1 MDPQWYKTQFIEKLV
16 AITPAPRS
24 HLVRWG
30 GVFAS
35 ASPYRKKIVLRP
47 EISKGFKFEKDDT
60 SSETE
65 KGKDS
70 YKKSSW
76 ARLLSKVFGID
87 VLKCECG
94 SELKPVSAILK
105 GDEIKRYLRHLGLD
119 TDPPKLEETGTEEKR
134 VTFSLF
140 EAASYEKES
149 VQAHPEEFPVINHD

>member
-1 MDPQWYKTQFIEKLV
+1 MQFIEKLV

-35 ASPYRKKIVLRP
+35 ASPHRRQVVLKP
-47 EISKGFKFEKDDT
+47 EAKKGFSFKKE
-60 SSETE
+60 ETE
-65 KGKDS
+65 VNDIS
-70 YKKSSW
+70 PTRSSSW
-76 ARLLSKVFGID
+76 ARLLSRVFGID

-119 TDPPKLEETGTEEKR
+119 ADPPELEEMETEDKS
-134 VTFSLF
+134 VAVSLF
-140 EAASYEKES
+140 EADSYEKES
-149 VQAHPEEFPVINHD
+149 VQAHPEEFPIINHD